1 MPSFPDIHD
10 YPAIVESIKLRE
22 QLITEKDP
30 ETIKYICK
38 ALIDMIPDVKT
49 QQKEYNAKYK
59 MAFPSAT
66 VYDFVTVEPFKR
78 LAIMYEKEGNLQY
91 AMLFCDYAL
100 SLGYNDDGT
109 KGGMKGRL
117 DKLRKKAGY

>member
-1 MPSFPDIHD
+1 MFPDIHD
-10 YPAIVESIKLRE
+10 YPAIVECIELRE
-22 QLITEKDP
+22 KLLTEKDP

-38 ALIDMIPDVKT
+38 ALIDMIPDVKN

-59 MAFPSAT
+59 KARPDAT
-66 VYDFVTVEPFKR
+66 DFDFVTVTPFKR
-78 LAIMYEKEGNLQY
+78 LSIMYEKEGDLQT

-109 KGGMKGRL
+109 KGGMQGRL
-117 DKLRKKAGY
+117 DKLKKKAGY

>member
-1 MPSFPDIHD
+1 MFPDIHN
-10 YPAIVESIKLRE
+10 YPALVECIELRE
-22 QLITEKDP
+22 KLLTEKDP

-38 ALIDMIPDVKT
+38 TLIDMIPDVKI

-59 MAFPSAT
+59 MARPDANEF
-66 VYDFVTVEPFKR
+66 DFVTVEPFKR

-100 SLGYNDDGT
+100 SLGYTNDGT
-109 KGGMKGRL
+109 KGGMAARL
-117 DKLRKKAGY
+117 DKLHKKAGY

>member
-1 MPSFPDIHD
+1 MFPNIHD
-10 YPAIVESIKLRE
+10 YPAIVECIRLRE
-22 QLITEKDP
+22 QLLTEKNP

-38 ALIDMIPDVKT
+38 TIIDMIPDVKT

-59 MAFPSAT
+59 TARPETPDF
-66 VYDFVTVEPFKR
+66 DFVTVEPFKR
-78 LAIMYEKEGNLQY
+78 LAIMYEKEGELQI

-109 KGGMKGRL
+109 KNGMQGRL

>member
-1 MPSFPDIHD
+1 MLPNVHD
-10 YPAIVESIKLRE
+10 YPAIVECIRLRE
-22 QLITEKDP
+22 QLLTEKNP
-30 ETIKYICK
+30 EIIKYICK
-38 ALIDMIPDVKT
+38 SIIDMIPDVKT

-59 MAFPSAT
+59 TARPETPDF
-66 VYDFVTVEPFKR
+66 DFVTVEPFKR
-78 LAIMYEKEGNLQY
+78 LAIMYEKEGELQT

-109 KGGMKGRL
+109 KNGMQGRL